1 MIRKIDIATFICMTT
16 LANLQ
21 LPFCKVWL
29 LKINSVQTHVD
40 VKMKDLDVLP
50 ENRALQRSTNDL
62 RSRTLLNNRQD
73 LVKVTS
79 EYHWDT
85 TKGLIRF
92 QNVFQSAVDSLMY
105 MTMLHECL
113 CREALPYM
121 TILVVV
127 CTY

>member
-21 LPFCKVWL
+21 LPFCKVLL

-50 ENRALQRSTNDL
+50 ENRALQGSTDNL
-62 RSRTLLNNRQD
+62 GSRTLLDDRQD

-79 EYHWDT
+79 KYHRHT
-85 TKGLIRF
+85 TKEFIRLE
-92 QNVFQSAVDSLMY
+92 NVFHSAVDSFME

-113 CREALPYM
+113 VPKNQTGLLKQLCPY
-121 TILVVV
+121 
-127 CTY
+127 